1 MANFSDLEFKMPEFV
16 VGLIV
21 WVGVI
26 ALALIASF
34 VWDKISS

>member
-1 MANFSDLEFKMPEFV
+1 MPEFL

-26 ALALIASF
+26 ALALIASI
-34 VWDKISS
+34 VWDEMS